1 MALQGHR
8 EPAAPGRTEGCEHT
22 IRLRGAMR
30 KRLKKMISEEQ
41 FQTWLAHM
49 DDALE
54 AFLARLPA
62 EIRDRLDGS
71 PESLGV
77 LEAWLLERYPTMD
90 AILEEDEEASH
101 LDGAARYVGDV
112 FRKALGGHWR
122 LRLNDPKY
130 VFHGLPELWFLEKKD
145 TPDAPHTLVTASLDR
160 RTGKHLLLVF
170 NGAKECIERNR
181 P

>member
-1 MALQGHR
+1 MSK
-8 EPAAPGRTEGCEHT
+8 TF
-22 IRLRGAMR
+22 
-30 KRLKKMISEEQ
+30 KKMISQEQ
-41 FQTWLAHM
+41 FQDWLAHM

-62 EIRDRLDGS
+62 EVRERLDGS

-77 LEAWLLERYPTMD
+77 LEPWLLERYPTMD
-90 AILEEDEEASH
+90 AILEDEEASH
-101 LDGAARYVGDV
+101 LDGAARYVGEV

-130 VFHGLPELWFLEKKD
+130 VFHGLPELWFLEEKD

-160 RTGKHLLLVF
+160 RTGKYLSLVF
-170 NGAKECIERNR
+170 NGAKEYIERNR
-181 P
+181 PRR